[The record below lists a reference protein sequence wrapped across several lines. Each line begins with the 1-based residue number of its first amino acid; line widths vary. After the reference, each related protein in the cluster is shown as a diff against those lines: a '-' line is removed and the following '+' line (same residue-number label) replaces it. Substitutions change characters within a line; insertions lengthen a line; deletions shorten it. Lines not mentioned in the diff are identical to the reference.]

1 MSMIPDLNL
10 YKLTYSGK
18 AKKLSRK
25 NIITNFTLFDIILIY
40 HPKQRRVYIWIGKK
54 ASPNLKSHIPRLKQ
68 ILSEH
73 EPNLVILRNI
83 TIESGAE
90 TSEFLDLLNISNR
103 EMQNHIK
110 ALELKLLPQ
119 LSEINKLKERADI
132 AFIAEDYEQVINITD
147 KVKKIAK
154 QINDITLEEDQN
166 NLLDEAKSRYS
177 ESELIAQITSNAKKV
192 LDEFNLLVKIEYFQE
207 AHRIVKEFKEK
218 YEPNHNLALIPVA
231 QALLVKD
238 NNMKNSLKFKEDII
252 KKKLDELEA
261 LFTNTIKQKDLFK
274 GKDCLSAAKNEI
286 IKILD
291 EDIINKWNKNEE
303 ILLALQEEK
312 LKEIYHLSNTAIELI
327 DRREFSN
334 AIKCYQIIV
343 KELKSFH

>member
-1 MSMIPDLNL
+1 
-10 YKLTYSGK
+10 
-18 AKKLSRK
+18 
-25 NIITNFTLFDIILIY
+25 
-40 HPKQRRVYIWIGKK
+40 
-54 ASPNLKSHIPRLKQ
+54 
-68 ILSEH
+68 
-73 EPNLVILRNI
+73 
-83 TIESGAE
+83 
-90 TSEFLDLLNISNR
+90 
-103 EMQNHIK
+103 
-110 ALELKLLPQ
+110 
-119 LSEINKLKERADI
+119 
-132 AFIAEDYEQVINITD
+132 
-147 KVKKIAK
+147 
-154 QINDITLEEDQN
+154 
-166 NLLDEAKSRYS
+166 
-177 ESELIAQITSNAKKV
+177 
-192 LDEFNLLVKIEYFQE
+192 
-207 AHRIVKEFKEK
+207 
-218 YEPNHNLALIPVA
+218 
-231 QALLVKD
+231 
-238 NNMKNSLKFKEDII
+238 MKNSLKFKEDII